1 MTTTPNTPAQLVA
14 MNGQPQTP
22 YQRTP
27 VQQAMDAL
35 SPDNGGN
42 LGDLQAVAEI
52 CIQILK
58 DCAKSHSEEEHDD
71 ECSFPE
77 AAAQFHVDL
86 CAAEALLERVGYIG
100 MNDEEDI

>member
-1 MTTTPNTPAQLVA
+1 
-14 MNGQPQTP
+14 MNEQPQTP

-27 VQQAMDAL
+27 VQEAMEAL

-52 CIQILK
+52 CIEILK
-58 DCAKSHSEEEHDD
+58 QCAKDHSEEEHDD
-71 ECSFPE
+71 DCDFAE

-86 CAAEALLERVGYIG
+86 CAAEALLERVGYID
-100 MNDEEDI
+100 MNNQEDN